1 MTLSTRT
8 GLLLFA
14 HGARDPR
21 WAEPI
26 ERIAVELRAQCPDRE
41 VRVAY
46 LEFMRPDL
54 GEAVSSLVNDR
65 GCAVIEVMPL
75 FLGAGG
81 HVRNELPRLL
91 QVETARHPE
100 VRITSHPVLGDCA
113 GITLAI
119 ATAIAAMTRAS
130 TASADA

>member
-1 MTLSTRT
+1 VSASPGI

-26 ERIAVELRAQCPDRE
+26 ERIAAELRIQCPDRA

-54 GEAVSSLVNDR
+54 AEAVAGLVNDGVCHR
-65 GCAVIEVMPL
+65 IEVMPL

-81 HVRNELPRLL
+81 HIRNELPVLM
-91 QVETARHPE
+91 QAAAARHPG
-100 VRITSHPVLGDCA
+100 VCITAHPVLGDCA

-119 ATAIAAMTRAS
+119 ATAIAAMTRAG
-130 TASADA
+130 TVAPGA